1 MRALQREVG
10 LFFVIEQGRLPFFV
24 VVTLVTI
31 FGQPCSC
38 KLSAMNVGVTADA
51 GCRRGL
57 ERNFADLAPRN
68 TRLMA
73 LVALDFCVRS
83 NEGKRRFR
91 MVEARK
97 IRPRLHGM
105 ARLATLWRSVRP
117 FLRHSFSEFAV
128 MRVGVATGA

>member
-10 LFFVIEQGRLPFFV
+10 LSFMIELGRLPFFV

-31 FGQPCSC
+31 FWLPCSC
-38 KLSAMNVGVTADA
+38 KLSTMNVGVTADA
-51 GCRRGL
+51 ASRRRL
-57 ERNFADLAPRN
+57 ERNFGDLATRS

-73 LVALDFCVRS
+73 LVALDFYVRS

-97 IRPRLHGM
+97 IRP
-105 ARLATLWRSVRP
+105 
-117 FLRHSFSEFAV
+117 
-128 MRVGVATGA
+128 

>member
-1 MRALQREVG
+1 
-10 LFFVIEQGRLPFFV
+10 
-24 VVTLVTI
+24 
-31 FGQPCSC
+31 
-38 KLSAMNVGVTADA
+38 MNVGVTADA
-51 GCRRGL
+51 ASRRRL
-57 ERNFADLAPRN
+57 ERNFGDLATRS

-73 LVALDFCVRS
+73 LVALDFYVRS

-105 ARLATLWRSVRP
+105 ACFTTLWRSVRP

>member
-1 MRALQREVG
+1 M
-10 LFFVIEQGRLPFFV
+10 IELGGLPFFV

-31 FGQPCSC
+31 FGLPRSY
-38 KLSAMNVGVTADA
+38 KLSAMNVGVAADA

-57 ERNFADLAPRN
+57 KRHFRDLAARS

-83 NEGKRRFR
+83 NEWKRRFR

-97 IRPRLHGM
+97 ICPRLHGM
-105 ARLATLWRSVRP
+105 ACFTTLWRSVRP
-117 FLRHSFSEFAV
+117 FLRHSFPEFAV